1 MINWLTALKVLPW
14 KDMIDYAPTVVSGAQ
29 KLWQR
34 VKNQGEDA
42 AVIIEQEPLRID
54 DPSHEIQ
61 ELKQQLQ
68 DLSAQQLELSTLIN
82 ELAAQNQRLVG
93 AVDVLRARTRIL
105 LFLCIGLGVA
115 CAYLLIA
122 KLT

>member
-54 DPSHEIQ
+54 DPAHEIQ

-68 DLSAQQLELSTLIN
+68 DLSEQQLELSNLIN

-93 AVDVLRARTRIL
+93 AIDVLRARTRIL
-105 LFLCIGLGVA
+105 LFLCIGLGA
-115 CAYLLIA
+115 ASAYLLIA
-122 KLT
+122 KLV